1 MSAALDHLK
10 ARLAKKERIL
20 LSGGFGTELQRR
32 GVKTTLPLWS
42 AGPLMTNPDA
52 VTQIHC
58 DYVDIGVDIVTTNTF
73 RTNKRTFANAKIKDE
88 SRKYT
93 MLACELARKAMS
105 ESGRNNIVLGGSI
118 APVED
123 CYTPGLVP
131 TDMEALIEEHVD
143 MAQNL
148 KDGGVDLLWI
158 ETMNDIRETVAV
170 LEAAKRVG
178 LASAVSFL
186 CRADGNLFNRENIE
200 EAVETVAKYNPVA
213 ILTNC
218 SSPKDIGVGLKRI
231 IAATDIPSGAYA
243 NGDGEPHPDQ
253 GWIFHDEHFPE
264 SYGEMAR
271 GWLDA
276 GALIVG
282 GCCGTTPD
290 YIRGLKKIVDE
301 YNAR

>member
-20 LSGGFGTELQRR
+20 LSGAFGTELQRR
-32 GVKTTLPLWS
+32 GVPTKLPLWS
-42 AGPLMTNPDA
+42 AGALMDQPDA
-52 VTQIHC
+52 VTQIHR

-73 RTNKRTFANAKIKDE
+73 RTNKRTFKNAKIKDG

-93 MLACELARKAMS
+93 MLACELARKAIT
-105 ESGRNNIVLGGSI
+105 ESGRADIVLGGSI

-131 TDMEALIEEHVD
+131 TNMETLIEEHAD
-143 MAQNL
+143 MVQNL

-158 ETMNDIRETVAV
+158 ETMNDIRETVAA

-178 LASAVSFL
+178 IETAVSFL
-186 CRADGNLFNRENIE
+186 CRPDGNLFNRENIE
-200 EAVETVAKYNPVA
+200 EAVETVAKYSPVA

-218 SSPKDIGVGLKRI
+218 SSAAAIATSLKRI
-231 IAATDIPSGAYA
+231 IGATDIPSGAYA

-264 SYGEMAR
+264 SYGTLAR
-271 GWLDA
+271 EWLDE

-301 YNAR
+301 YNKR